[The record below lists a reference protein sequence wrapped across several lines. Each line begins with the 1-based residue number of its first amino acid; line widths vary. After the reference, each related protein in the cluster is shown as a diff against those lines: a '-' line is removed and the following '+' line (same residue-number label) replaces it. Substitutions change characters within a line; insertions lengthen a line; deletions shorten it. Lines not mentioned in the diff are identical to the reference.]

1 MGRITVN
8 ISFVVIFYQFKRTWD
23 LLFNLDHADQ
33 TVSMGKNRIH
43 VVLILGY
50 RKLLKYFK
58 QNNKLASSQ
67 QRKPKCTILTNLLL
81 FLK

>member
-1 MGRITVN
+1 MGRITIN

-33 TVSMGKNRIH
+33 IVSMGKNRIH

-58 QNNKLASSQ
+58 QNNKLASS
-67 QRKPKCTILTNLLL
+67 
-81 FLK
+81 